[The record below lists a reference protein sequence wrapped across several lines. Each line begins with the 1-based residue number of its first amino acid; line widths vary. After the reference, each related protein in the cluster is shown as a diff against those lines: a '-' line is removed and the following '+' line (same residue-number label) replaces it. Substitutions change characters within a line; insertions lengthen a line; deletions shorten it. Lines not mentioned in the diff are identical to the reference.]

1 LQELLIEMPH
11 FEKTTSP
18 FRKFTLL
25 MLGATAPFL
34 IATDVASKPWDG
46 RIAQLRSDGQ
56 ASTNCRQRV
65 DSLGLTPAHIKAT
78 TNSRPWR
85 LFDQRRAF
93 FPLRSKS
100 IANSTV
106 PGGRALEIK
115 IDRSEALAH
124 MIGVSMLNQRPIA
137 RGNLIEARVW
147 LRSTSSAQA
156 RLVARLQNNEPGF
169 RRLNETSWN
178 LTSQFQEYVITTQ
191 AYQDYCPGTFN
202 FALHLATGS
211 HTFEIGP
218 GLLIV
223 RESPLVS

>member
-1 LQELLIEMPH
+1 MRYVKKSTRLVRAFALRILG
-11 FEKTTSP
+11 
-18 FRKFTLL
+18 
-25 MLGATAPFL
+25 LGAPGL
-34 IATDVASKPWDG
+34 IASDALSKP
-46 RIAQLRSDGQ
+46 LDGQ
-56 ASTNCRQRV
+56 IVQVQVQARASAALPANCRQRV
-65 DSLGLTPAHIKAT
+65 DSLGLTPGHIKAAT
-78 TNSRPWR
+78 SSRPWR
-85 LFDQRRAF
+85 LFDQRNTF
-93 FPLRSKS
+93 FPIKSKTVA
-100 IANSTV
+100 ANAV

-115 IDRSEALAH
+115 IDRSEPLAH
-124 MIGVSMLNQRPIA
+124 TIGVSMLNQRPIA

-147 LRSTSSAQA
+147 LRATSSAQT

-169 RRLNETSWN
+169 RRLNEAPLI

-202 FALHLATGS
+202 FALHLATGP